1 MSKNT
6 NNVVLVGTVG
16 NVEIND
22 EKNFAKISIAINEKY
37 KDKEGSEQ
45 TKTTWH
51 NITSFKLDSLEEVNK
66 GVKVLVKGK
75 LDQTKYQDKDGIEQ
89 TSTSII
95 ANNIEKTDTNLNIKP
110 QQNIELAGNLTQEPK
125 IITSKDGKEFASI
138 TIANNSVIKL
148 KEGQKVPK
156 GYTLSSN
163 SKEWASK
170 PNFIN
175 VSVFDEKAVQELKQ
189 KTKGQRL
196 SLKGVLESNTYQ
208 DKEGKTR
215 HTLQAKVLQ
224 GQKIEFVEK
233 AKSKDKAMDR

>member
-6 NNVVLVGTVG
+6 NNVVLVGSVG
-16 NVEIND
+16 NIEIND
-22 EKNFAKISIAINEKY
+22 EKNFAKINIAINEKY
-37 KDKEGSEQ
+37 KDKEGNEQ

-51 NITSFKLDSLEEVNK
+51 NITSFKTDELEEINK
-66 GVKVLVKGK
+66 GVKVIVKGK
-75 LDQTKYQDKDGIEQ
+75 LDQAKYQDKDGIEQ

-95 ANNIEKTDTNLNIKP
+95 AHDITKADANLNVKH
-110 QQNIELAGNLTQEPK
+110 QQNLELAGNLTKDPEFV
-125 IITSKDGKEFASI
+125 TSKNGKEFASI

-156 GYTLSSN
+156 GYTLSPNSN
-163 SKEWASK
+163 EWASK

-175 VSVFDEKAVQELKQ
+175 VSVFDEKAVQDLKQ
-189 KTKGQRL
+189 KTKGERL
-196 SLKGVLESNTYQ
+196 QLKGILESNTYQ

-233 AKSKDKAMDR
+233 TKNKDKSIDR